1 MPESSKVNTSGVMWG
16 VTLIGFI
23 VMFLS
28 SSIKGTYQIY
38 FRDLADFF
46 GVGRGDFA
54 LSGALFGLSLGLF
67 SPVVGAVCDR
77 YGPYLCLLSGGAVAS
92 LAFFLLGNA
101 SEYGVFLLVYGVL
114 AAYALAALTFVP
126 VGILIDRVFTQ
137 NHKGLAF
144 AAVSNGVAIG
154 FIVLS
159 PLWVWLNNWMT
170 WNNLS
175 NYLSIAFA
183 LLITIP
189 VLFVSRVFPV
199 SSDTSAI
206 EQNKN
211 SDKVSAHL
219 RKPLFLLLAMSF
231 AGCGSSMA
239 FIDIHLVPLVQERM
253 LLQGGGATTTV
264 ALMLSVLG
272 LFELIGALLVGY
284 SAGKLNVSRLLAIL
298 YGMRA
303 LSLGMLS
310 VTHSPAFF
318 IPFAVLFGL
327 TYMGTVI
334 LTSMICLNCYGP
346 KIKGKMFGLLFCV
359 HQVAVFLTAWL
370 GGFARDATGDYTLTT
385 LAVTTVCLLSVV
397 AALPLKV
404 FMASQSSFA
413 VEPELNRNAGRAVTG
428 NQ

>member
-1 MPESSKVNTSGVMWG
+1 MPEPRKVNPAGVVWG
-16 VTLIGFI
+16 VILIGFV

-46 GVGRGDFA
+46 GVGRGAFA

-92 LAFFLLGNA
+92 LAFFLLGNVT
-101 SEYGVFLLVYGVL
+101 EYGVFLFAYGIL
-114 AAYALAALTFVP
+114 AAYALAALSFVP
-126 VGILIDRVFTQ
+126 VGILIDRVISRQ
-137 NHKGLAF
+137 RKGLAF

-170 WNNLS
+170 WSDLS
-175 NYLSIAFA
+175 NYLAIVFA
-183 LLITIP
+183 VLITIP
-189 VLFVSRVFPV
+189 VLLVSRAFPV
-199 SSDTSAI
+199 PGDTSASG
-206 EQNKN
+206 QNEN
-211 SDKVSAHL
+211 SDKVSEHL
-219 RKPLFLLLAMSF
+219 KKPLFLLLAMSF
-231 AGCGSSMA
+231 AGCGASMA
-239 FIDIHLVPLVQERM
+239 FIDIHLVPLVQERT
-253 LLQGGGATTTV
+253 LSLGGEGTSTV

-272 LFELIGALLVGY
+272 LFELIGAVVVGY
-284 SAGKLNVSRLLAIL
+284 VAGKLNVSRLLAML
-298 YGMRA
+298 YGVRA
-303 LSLGMLS
+303 LSLAMLA
-310 VTHSPAFF
+310 VTHSPALF
-318 IPFAVLFGL
+318 ILFAVLFGL

-346 KIKGKMFGLLFCV
+346 KIKGKMFGLLFSV

-385 LAVTTVCLLSVV
+385 LAVTSVCLLSLF
-397 AALPLKV
+397 AALSLKGIRTG
-404 FMASQSSFA
+404 QSNLA
-413 VEPELNRNAGRAVTG
+413 AEPEPT
-428 NQ
+428 

>member
-1 MPESSKVNTSGVMWG
+1 MPESSKVNTAGVMWG
-16 VTLIGFI
+16 VALIGFI

-46 GVGRGDFA
+46 GVGRGAFA

-67 SPVVGAVCDR
+67 SPVAGAVCDR

-101 SEYGVFLLVYGVL
+101 SEYGVFLFAYGVL
-114 AAYALAALTFVP
+114 AAYALAALSFVP
-126 VGILIDRVFTQ
+126 VGILIDRVFTRR
-137 NHKGLAF
+137 HKGLIF

-170 WNNLS
+170 WNSLS
-175 NYLSIAFA
+175 NYLAIAFA

-189 VLFVSRVFPV
+189 VLLVSRVFPV
-199 SSDTSAI
+199 PGDTSAI

-239 FIDIHLVPLVQERM
+239 FIDIHLVPLVQERT
-253 LLQGGGATTTV
+253 LSLGGGGTSTV

-272 LFELIGALLVGY
+272 LFELVGAVVVGY
-284 SAGKLNVSRLLAIL
+284 IAGKLNVSRLLAIL
-298 YGMRA
+298 YGARA

-310 VTHSPAFF
+310 VTHSPALF
-318 IPFAVLFGL
+318 ILFAVLFGL

-346 KIKGKMFGLLFCV
+346 KIKGKMFGLLFSI

-370 GGFARDATGDYTLTT
+370 GGFARDVTGDYTLTT
-385 LAVTTVCLLSVV
+385 LAVTTVCLLSVI
-397 AALPLKV
+397 AALSLKGIKT
-404 FMASQSSFA
+404 SQSNLA
-413 VEPELNRNAGRAVTG
+413 VEPEPNRIAERAVTE